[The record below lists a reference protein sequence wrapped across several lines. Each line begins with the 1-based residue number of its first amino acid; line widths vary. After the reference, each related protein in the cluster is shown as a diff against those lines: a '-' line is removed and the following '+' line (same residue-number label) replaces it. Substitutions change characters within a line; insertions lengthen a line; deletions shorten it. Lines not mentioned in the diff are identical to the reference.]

1 MVRPEDIANYL
12 ILSYKRTI
20 FQCDKRKLQK
30 ITIYSDLIYYAKN
43 HQRMLDEDVVTAS
56 PSGLSIERLSTGIY
70 DLILNSYNC
79 NKDIEDSD
87 ISNADVSLNAAYSY
101 NDKALNE
108 EHKKCIDYVFKKL
121 GAYSGDDLTLMSKG
135 TLLWIEARKLATNDR
150 PSPIVTIGMY
160 EKFIE
165 HVINGATADDNDV
178 QNFIVDYLKKL
189 LNDFKKKLNKE
200 LNKYG
205 NITDVFIS

>member
-1 MVRPEDIANYL
+1 MGE
-12 ILSYKRTI
+12 
-20 FQCDKRKLQK
+20 K
-30 ITIYSDLIYYAKN
+30 IMSENL
-43 HQRMLDEDVVTAS
+43 
-56 PSGLSIERLSTGIY
+56 
-70 DLILNSYNC
+70 
-79 NKDIEDSD
+79 
-87 ISNADVSLNAAYSY
+87 
-101 NDKALNE
+101 
-108 EHKKCIDYVFKKL
+108 KK
-121 GAYSGDDLTLMSKG
+121 
-135 TLLWIEARKLATNDR
+135 
-150 PSPIVTIGMY
+150 PIVTIEMY

>member
-150 PSPIVTIGMY
+150 PSPIVTIEMY

-178 QNFIVDYLKKL
+178 QNFIVDYLKKII
-189 LNDFKKKLNKE
+189 E
-200 LNKYG
+200 
-205 NITDVFIS
+205 

>member
-1 MVRPEDIANYL
+1 
-12 ILSYKRTI
+12 
-20 FQCDKRKLQK
+20 
-30 ITIYSDLIYYAKN
+30 
-43 HQRMLDEDVVTAS
+43 
-56 PSGLSIERLSTGIY
+56 
-70 DLILNSYNC
+70 
-79 NKDIEDSD
+79 
-87 ISNADVSLNAAYSY
+87 
-101 NDKALNE
+101 
-108 EHKKCIDYVFKKL
+108 
-121 GAYSGDDLTLMSKG
+121 
-135 TLLWIEARKLATNDR
+135 
-150 PSPIVTIGMY
+150 MY

>member
-108 EHKKCIDYVFKKL
+108 EHKKCIDYVFK
-121 GAYSGDDLTLMSKG
+121 

-150 PSPIVTIGMY
+150 PSPIVTIEMY